1 MVTEN
6 GVVSTRYNIGRV
18 TGATAQREKLVGISA
33 DRVPRGASIEFAA
46 QKKSVVARERNRR
59 KRAWHWRRMKRVAAE
74 RLRFLD
80 EAGATTVLTRL
91 YARSIGGAR
100 TSEAVPRN
108 YGTSTSVISTIGCCG
123 VEATRLIEGSV
134 DTVVFNAY
142 CEQILRP
149 TLKAGDVI
157 VLDNLGAHRA
167 SRIEEIADGCGAMV
181 LWLPPYSPD
190 FSPIELMWSKVK
202 AYLKKVKAR
211 TQTELE
217 QAIAAALW
225 TITAS
230 DCINWFRHCGYEVT
244 LN

>member
-1 MVTEN
+1 M
-6 GVVSTRYNIGRV
+6 
-18 TGATAQREKLVGISA
+18 KL
-33 DRVPRGASIEFAA
+33 
-46 QKKSVVARERNRR
+46 
-59 KRAWHWRRMKRVAAE
+59 VAAE

-91 YARSIGGAR
+91 YARAIGGAR
-100 TSEAVPRN
+100 TSEPVPRN
-108 YGTSTSVISTIGCCG
+108 YGASTSMISTIGCCG
-123 VEATRLIEGSV
+123 VEATMLIEGSV
-134 DTVVFNAY
+134 DTLVFNAY
-142 CEQILRP
+142 CEQVLRP
-149 TLKAGDVI
+149 TLKVGEVI

-167 SRIEEIADGCGAMV
+167 SRIEEIAQSCGATV

-217 QAIAAALW
+217 KAIAAALS
-225 TITAS
+225 TITVS
-230 DCINWFRHCGYEVT
+230 DCLNWFRHCGYEVT